1 MGAELLAGP
10 LVAPVIADDCFWEI
24 IEGGLVL
31 TFAKQDQAK
40 ACGRENAEGWW
51 PGVLASDEPR
61 DVTLCDKEPFLLG
74 EMDDLK
80 HGSMRCA
87 RACSRWRHS
96 RLPSA
101 GRPASSVARARPF
114 VTPSRRTLTR
124 RYHVAKMLGMDD
136 ASPMDGSEPPQAE

>member
-40 ACGRENAEGWW
+40 ACGRESAEGWW
-51 PGVLASDEPR
+51 GRVLASDALV
-61 DVTLCDKEPFLLG
+61 DVKLCDKEPFLLG

-80 HGSMRCA
+80 HQSMRSMV
-87 RACSRWRHS
+87 SRMMGGDDPTS
-96 RLPSA
+96 GKAP
-101 GRPASSVARARPF
+101 
-114 VTPSRRTLTR
+114 TLDP
-124 RYHVAKMLGMDD
+124 LID
-136 ASPMDGSEPPQAE
+136 